1 MSLECLAGAL
11 SLGPGQR
18 NVLGR
23 TFRRRVLITVG
34 LDHFV
39 RHAMLPQLEFDH
51 PSATGA
57 MTIALFAPPT
67 REGRIVEI
75 SEIGQTLRR

>member
-1 MSLECLAGAL
+1 MTLECRPGAL
-11 SLGPGQR
+11 LLGPGHG

-39 RHAMLPQLEFDH
+39 RHPMLPQLELDH
-51 PSATGA
+51 PSAARA
-57 MTIALFAPPT
+57 MTVTLLAPPT

-75 SEIGQTLRR
+75 SKIRQTLRR